1 MKKRLSA
8 LTCAACLCAALA
20 LPAAAAGA
28 PAASVPAYSDVAA
41 DAWYAEAVEAVSLA
55 GYMTGTSET
64 AFSPNAAVTR
74 ATVVTVLWRLEGAP
88 AFSVEAPFP
97 DVAAGAWYE
106 TAAAWAKG
114 KGIAAGNDKGL
125 FLPQTPVTREQ
136 AAVMLNHLAVHN
148 GDGIIAAADLSGCSD
163 AGTVSAWAEEDV
175 QWAVAKTIL
184 PLENGLL
191 DPQGTLTAAEAQ
203 AMAQRYAAT
212 AQQTASGS
220 AYTDSSGGWVD
231 PYNTFTRTYL
241 VSLCKELRE
250 LGFDEVAFSYL
261 QQPLAAAELKYADQ
275 TGAPSRTDRVAKY
288 NQLLRIE
295 EELFDSAEYLGKD
308 AFFSIK

>member
-114 KGIAAGNDKGL
+114 KGIAAGNDKGR
-125 FLPQTPVTREQ
+125 FNPDSAVTRQE
-136 AAVMLNHLAVHN
+136 LAV
-148 GDGIIAAADLSGCSD
+148 
-163 AGTVSAWAEEDV
+163 V
-175 QWAVAKTIL
+175 
-184 PLENGLL
+184 L
-191 DPQGTLTAAEAQ
+191 DRL
-203 AMAQRYAAT
+203 
-212 AQQTASGS
+212 
-220 AYTDSSGGWVD
+220 
-231 PYNTFTRTYL
+231 NL
-241 VSLCKELRE
+241 
-250 LGFDEVAFSYL
+250 
-261 QQPLAAAELKYADQ
+261 
-275 TGAPSRTDRVAKY
+275 
-288 NQLLRIE
+288 I
-295 EELFDSAEYLGKD
+295 
-308 AFFSIK
+308 